1 MIKKAIQIAAAYV
14 GTVVGAGFATGQE
27 IMQFFTIYGEKSFY
41 AVLLT
46 TVLFIVLGIRIMELG
61 KCCGSSSY
69 GDITEGFFGK
79 KIGKIVNL
87 FMMLALIVTT
97 AAMLAGAGALFEE
110 QFSIPLLLGVF
121 FTGILTV
128 LTIIAG
134 IKGLMSVNVIFVPI
148 MVLFSCILMLFTLWY
163 HNHDPVVIQY
173 QPVTIYQLVN
183 TSLMYVSF
191 NIILSIGVLGPLGS
205 AIRDKK
211 PIILGGVLGG
221 LILGVLIAS
230 SNYCML
236 VHSPE
241 IFEFEIPIV
250 YMVLAMGS
258 GFHLFY
264 SLVVW
269 GEIFTT
275 LIASVFSLV
284 KFFQRIFKSRL
295 ILSVGIVA
303 ISYMIS
309 RLGFSRIVGS
319 LYPVI
324 GFIGLIFMILI
335 LSPSYLNKMRQRKNG
350 EI

>member
-46 TVLFIVLGIRIMELG
+46 TVLFIVLGIRIMEIG
-61 KCCGSSSY
+61 KYCGSSSY

-87 FMMLALIVTT
+87 FMVVALIVTT

-110 QFSIPLLLGVF
+110 QFSIPLLLGVLV
-121 FTGILTV
+121 TGTLTV
-128 LTIIAG
+128 LTIIVG
-134 IKGLMSVNVIFVPI
+134 IKGLMSVNVIIVPTMI
-148 MVLFSCILMLFTLWY
+148 LFNCILMLFTLRY

-173 QPVTIYQLVN
+173 QPVTIYHLVN
-183 TSLMYVSF
+183 TSLKYVSF
-191 NIILSIGVLGPLGS
+191 NTILSIGVLGALGS
-205 AIRDKK
+205 VIREKK
-211 PIILGGVLGG
+211 PIILGGALGG
-221 LILGVLIAS
+221 LILGILIAS

-241 IFEFEIPIV
+241 IFEFEIPVV

-269 GEIFTT
+269 GEIFST

-284 KFFQRIFKSRL
+284 EFFQSILKSRV
-295 ILSVGIVA
+295 ILSAGIVVV
-303 ISYMIS
+303 SYMIS

-319 LYPVI
+319 LYPII
-324 GFIGLIFMILI
+324 GFIGLIFIILI
-335 LSPSYLNKMRQRKNG
+335 LSPSHFNKMKERKHG
-350 EI
+350 EV

>member
-1 MIKKAIQIAAAYV
+1 MIKKAMQIAAAYV

-27 IMQFFTIYGEKSFY
+27 IMRFFTIYGKKSFY

-46 TVLFIVLGIRIMELG
+46 TVLFIALGIRIMEIG
-61 KCCGSSSY
+61 KHCGFSSY

-79 KIGKIVNL
+79 KIGRMMNL
-87 FMMLALIVTT
+87 FMMVSLIVTSS
-97 AAMLAGAGALFEE
+97 AMLAGAGVLFEE
-110 QFSIPLLLGVF
+110 QFSIPLIVGVF
-121 FTGILTV
+121 VTGSLTV

-134 IKGLMSVNVIFVPI
+134 IKGLMSVNIIFVPI
-148 MVLFSCILMLFTLWY
+148 MILFNFILMLFTFRY

-173 QPVTIYQLVN
+173 QPVTIYHLVN

-191 NIILSIGVLGPLGS
+191 NTILSIGVLGALGS
-205 AIRDKK
+205 VVKEKK

-221 LILGVLIAS
+221 LILGLLIAS

-241 IFEFEIPIV
+241 IFEFEVPVV
-250 YMVLAMGS
+250 YMVLALGS

-269 GEIFTT
+269 GEIFST

-284 KFFQRIFKSRL
+284 EFFQRRLKSRF
-295 ILSVGIVA
+295 ILSVVVVFIC
-303 ISYMIS
+303 YMIS
-309 RLGFSRIVGS
+309 RLGFSRIVGN
-319 LYPVI
+319 LYPMI
-324 GFIGLIFMILI
+324 GIIGLIFIILI
-335 LSPSYLNKMRQRKNG
+335 FSPFHFNKMNQRKHG
-350 EI
+350 AI